1 MRLTVVGAGRVGL
14 TTALALEH
22 LGHDVI
28 CVDLSRDVVE
38 SLCRRK
44 MPFHDPDLERLLPS
58 SRIQV
63 FRELTDDTA
72 SAEVVMIAVQ
82 TPGLADGHADLSAV
96 FAVAQGVAG
105 LVGDGA
111 DVALAVK
118 STTPPGTAAKV
129 QEFVDSALAKRG
141 VEATVRV
148 VSNPEFLRQGSA
160 LTDTLYPDRVVVGV
174 DDDTAHERMH
184 ELYVSIVEQ
193 SFAAPAGLERP
204 PNVDVT
210 WVRTAPVNA
219 ELIKY
224 GSNAF
229 LATKLTF
236 VNEIARLARSLG
248 GDIRDVVEGIGLDPR
263 IGSQYMQP
271 GPGYG
276 GPCLGKDTRALAAV
290 GADFG
295 EETPLLE
302 AVSKSNALQ
311 RRHIV
316 DQLEGAL
323 GSLDGTTIGLL
334 GLSFKARTDDVTDSP
349 ALDVAAIL
357 LERGAI
363 VRAYDPAAEERAKT
377 LHPDLAIEYNERP
390 DEMSDGCDAMVLM
403 TDWPEFR
410 DLDWNNLA
418 RRVKRSLVVDA
429 RNWLDQRAVEA
440 AGFQYL
446 GLGR

>member
-1 MRLTVVGAGRVGL
+1 M
-14 TTALALEH
+14 
-22 LGHDVI
+22 
-28 CVDLSRDVVE
+28 
-38 SLCRRK
+38 
-44 MPFHDPDLERLLPS
+44 
-58 SRIQV
+58 
-63 FRELTDDTA
+63 
-72 SAEVVMIAVQ
+72 
-82 TPGLADGHADLSAV
+82 
-96 FAVAQGVAG
+96 
-105 LVGDGA
+105 
-111 DVALAVK
+111 
-118 STTPPGTAAKV
+118 
-129 QEFVDSALAKRG
+129 LAKRG
-141 VEATVRV
+141 VEATIRV
-148 VSNPEFLRQGSA
+148 VSNPEFMRQGSA

-174 DDDTAHERMH
+174 DDDSVHERMH
-184 ELYVSIVEQ
+184 ELYASIVEQ
-193 SFAAPAGLERP
+193 SFDAPAGLERP

-248 GDIRDVVEGIGLDPR
+248 GDIRDVVKGIGLDPR

-311 RRHIV
+311 RKHIV
-316 DQLEGAL
+316 DELEGAL
-323 GSLDGTTIGLL
+323 GSVDGATIGLL
-334 GLSFKARTDDVTDSP
+334 GLTFKAGTDDVTDSP

-363 VRAYDPAAEERAKT
+363 VRAYDPAGEERAKARY
-377 LHPDLAIEYNERP
+377 PDLAIEYNERP
-390 DEMSDGCDAMVLM
+390 DEMSDGCDAMILM

-410 DLDWNNLA
+410 DLDWKSLA
-418 RRVKRSLVVDA
+418 RRVNQSLVVDA
-429 RNWLDQRAVEA
+429 RNWLDQQAVEA

-446 GLGR
+446 GLGRQSLGATFDAAVSSAGISGGMSSVSRS